1 VVAGQAY
8 LRDADV
14 IVAVGSTP
22 IEGFRDLD
30 RAIAAHRA
38 GQSVDVRVARGG
50 GRHVVHVH
58 LLPRPASFAGCG

>member
-1 VVAGQAY
+1 
-8 LRDADV
+8 V

-22 IEGFRDLD
+22 VEGFRDLD

-38 GQSVDVRVARGG
+38 GQSVELHVMRGG
-50 GRHVVHVH
+50 GRHVVHVR